1 MFKET
6 QERKVDLKE
15 DDPKMVE
22 LMVKFF
28 YTFDYTAPEHSEIS
42 PLDLHAR
49 VYTIADK
56 YEVLGLKSIA
66 LAKFK
71 SGLHASY
78 QDGKAMV
85 EATRALTACRPL
97 PCCDTTLH
105 DLIIEAWLHGGEAT
119 FDNVDD
125 AEIETLYTEEAWLPV
140 ALSMR
145 TVKGIKRNMLR
156 GRCCENV
163 KDLDSWTMMA
173 GIEVKCRYCDSVV
186 GDNKSEIITLS
197 YVSLKKSIWDE
208 PEN

>member
-1 MFKET
+1 M
-6 QERKVDLKE
+6 KE
-15 DDPKMVE
+15 DDPTMVE

-28 YTFDYTAPEHSEIS
+28 YTFDYTALEHSEIS
-42 PLDLHAR
+42 PLDLHTR
-49 VYTIADK
+49 VYTIANK

-78 QDGKAMV
+78 QNGKAMV

-156 GRCCENV
+156 GRCCDV

-173 GIEVKCRYCDSVV
+173 GIEVKCCYCDSVM